1 MDLNKVTYGEMLEF
15 FNNIK
20 PSDKVDIYVAYQ
32 TMKEEMDIRKIILS
46 MFPSSETREY
56 DLTFIDPDKK
66 EAIITVYENKKVIAY
81 IPYVAQYGL
90 AMKMYT
96 NYDEALVGLLCYK
109 QANGENSN
117 TPERY
122 ICKMIDIPVTNYEK
136 ANNEKKESENKNDL

>member
-32 TMKEEMDIRKIILS
+32 TMKEEMDIRKTILS

-66 EAIITVYENKKVIAY
+66 EAIITVYENKKLIAY
-81 IPYVAQYGL
+81 IPYIAQYGL

-109 QANGENSN
+109 QANGDSENI
-117 TPERY
+117 PDRY
-122 ICKMIDIPVTNYEK
+122 ICKMIDIPITDYK
-136 ANNEKKESENKNDL
+136 KKEYEDKND